1 MPHRILACALLLGLI
16 LSASPASATITLIDP
31 YGTSD
36 TPEPQLTLEPDEIEK
51 ITALQQTAFT
61 SLFSEISP
69 DDRAVFAVTFGAER
83 LDLAFR
89 NVIDG
94 STVPLN
100 ELALIYGPI
109 SEIRWRDARTAA
121 WLSFDFDVGPVL
133 VEADS
138 FTGDVVTSTLTLPGF
153 PLSLAPN
160 ASRLLVAIEPPGDD
174 VPIEDAVLRVN
185 RREVQRG
192 AFELTLPSP
201 FKRIA
206 RSRPDEL
213 PHAPGFD
220 THNDME
226 VAEISLSLASL
237 DLLSGELTPL
247 VDIPEGSG
255 LLSQPAWTPD
265 GSKLALVRVEFP
277 ETGRGGNRLSEWI
290 TQDALGNL
298 PREFNP
304 LWTGNAI
311 DVFDLASGDLRP
323 AALRARDGDG
333 VTYNRVG
340 WSTDGQTLMAQ
351 VQHPALLAGR
361 RFPTYLFPDRSSLR
375 FFDAALNPIG
385 GFERP
390 EINAPNAAFPQ
401 WLSPDEIVFNAAYGL
416 SYRLYYY
423 NRVSGEFRQVS
434 IEDGTYYEVRST
446 RLSRQLVFSFSSF
459 GKPPDLYRIGWAGQA
474 LAGLSYENY
483 DLHPL
488 NQIRADRIDF
498 RLRSGAQRSGYLL
511 QPADAPFPPR
521 NTPLVVWQQGG
532 PGGTITNE
540 WAANV
545 EQPFN
550 LLPNFGIAVLVV
562 PGPGREGWGPRL
574 YNELSNGRNYG
585 AVDVDEMA
593 EIVGQMIRRGY
604 VKRGAVGITGCSY
617 GGYFAAQSIVRHP
630 NLYAAAN
637 PQCSLLDLF
646 TEWQF
651 GFTPRVS
658 YHEGRSPTL
667 DPAEYTADSPLFNTA
682 RIRTP
687 LLIFHGTDDFLPVRI
702 VENWH
707 DQLEARDVPVTFLQ
721 FANEGHG
728 LSDPANQLTAAQAQ
742 IAWFRDNLTR

>member
-1 MPHRILACALLLGLI
+1 MRHRWLACALLLGLL
-16 LSASPASATITLIDP
+16 LSATPASATITLIDP
-31 YGTSD
+31 TGDQPTAE
-36 TPEPQLTLEPDEIEK
+36 PELTLEPEEIER
-51 ITALQQTAFT
+51 ITALQGASFT

-69 DDRAVFAVTFGAER
+69 DDRAAFAVAFGPEQ
-83 LDLAFR
+83 LDLAFK

-94 STVPLN
+94 SAVPLD

-121 WLSFDFDVGPVL
+121 WVSFDFDVGPVL

-160 ASRLLVAIEPPGDD
+160 ASRLLVAIDPPGDD
-174 VPIEDAVLRVN
+174 VPIEEAELRVN
-185 RREVQRG
+185 RREVQRDQ
-192 AFELTLPSP
+192 FKMTLPSP
-201 FKRIA
+201 FRPLNPP
-206 RSRPDEL
+206 RPDDR

-220 THNDME
+220 NHDNME
-226 VAEISLSLASL
+226 VAEISLTLASL
-237 DLLSGELTPL
+237 DLLSGALTPL
-247 VDIPEGSG
+247 VDVPEGSG

-265 GSKLALVRVEFP
+265 GSKLALVRVQFP
-277 ETGRGGNRLSEWI
+277 DTGRGGNRLAEWI

-304 LWTGNAI
+304 LFTGNAI
-311 DVFDLASGDLRP
+311 DVFDFANGDLRP
-323 AALRARDGDG
+323 AALRASDGDG
-333 VTYNRVG
+333 VIYDRVG

-351 VQHPALLAGR
+351 VQHPALLTGR

-385 GFERP
+385 SFERP
-390 EINAPNAAFPQ
+390 EINAPSASFPQ
-401 WLSPDEIVFNAAYGL
+401 WVSPDEIVINAAYGL

-434 IEDGTYYEVRST
+434 IEDGTYYDVRST

-459 GKPPDLYRIGWAGQA
+459 GKPPDLYRIGWDGQA
-474 LAGLSYENY
+474 LAGLSYANY
-483 DLHPL
+483 DLRAQ
-488 NQIRADRIDF
+488 NQIRADQINF
-498 RLRSGAQRSGYLL
+498 RLRNGAQRSGYLL
-511 QPADAPFPPR
+511 QPAGAPFPPR

-540 WAANV
+540 WATNV

-562 PGPGREGWGPRL
+562 PGPGREGWGPRF

-585 AVDVDEMA
+585 AIDVDEMA
-593 EIVGQMIRRGY
+593 EIVGQMIRRGE
-604 VKRGAVGITGCSY
+604 VKRDAVGITGCSY
-617 GGYFAAQSIVRHP
+617 GGYFAAQSIARHP
-630 NLYAAAN
+630 DLYAAAN
-637 PQCSLLDLF
+637 PQCTLLDLF

-658 YHEGRSPTL
+658 YHEGRSPTI
-667 DPAEYTADSPLFNTA
+667 DPAEYTADSPLFGAT

-687 LLIFHGTDDFLPVRI
+687 LLIFHGTDDFLPIRI

-707 DQLEARDVPVTFLQ
+707 DQLEDRDVPVTFLQ

-742 IAWFRDNLTR
+742 IAFFRDRLTR